1 MKYMY
6 WFENHN
12 SNKYELLIENPR
24 TYTEDVIAEVYYDE
38 EEQTWAWIDTIM
50 DVGYFGFETP
60 EEAQKDCERFM
71 EPENY
76 LDF

>member
-1 MKYMY
+1 MY
-6 WFENHN
+6 WFENRN

-50 DVGYFGFETP
+50 DIGYYGFDTP
-60 EEAQKDCERFM
+60 EEAQLDCEQSM
-71 EPENY
+71 YYYEPEIDY
-76 LDF
+76 DI

>member
-1 MKYMY
+1 MY

-12 SNKYELLIENPR
+12 NNKYELLIENPR

-60 EEAQKDCERFM
+60 EEAQEDCARFM
-71 EPENY
+71 EPEDY